1 MNKINILDFGY
12 VKLRNL
18 SGPTRRTHDE
28 EQEVFDFK
36 TGEFIQTPT
45 SFDADDVDPA
55 QTARVCF
62 DNLGAERTRDE
73 DLKLYEYLVAHQH
86 TSPIE
91 MIETWWE
98 IKVPMFIGEQILR
111 HRTASINKISGRYSI
126 LPDEFYI
133 PEVVRG
139 KGGSNKQGSEDNVTV
154 DKQKAI
160 KYLLRTNSEQSY
172 TSYQAA
178 LDCGV
183 APELARMFLPANV
196 YTHFVYKQDL
206 HNLMHFMSLRLDD
219 HAQYEVQVVAQAMY
233 DLMKFYLPKS
243 MEFFDTYKRKFTKD
257 ELEDLK
263 LMKASLNASIV
274 GESMI
279 LTLSKLFKRVGV

>member
-18 SGPTRRTHDE
+18 SGPTRRIHDE

-73 DLKLYEYLVAHQH
+73 DLKLYEYLIAHQH

-126 LPDEFYI
+126 LPEEFYI

-139 KGGSNKQGSEDNVTV
+139 KGGTNKQGSEDNLDDETQSIVRKHITV
-154 DKQKAI
+154 SSAK
-160 KYLLRTNSEQSY
+160 SY
-172 TSYQAA
+172 DLYKSI
-178 LDCGV
+178 LGIGV
-183 APELARMFLPANV
+183 APELARMVLPANV

-219 HAQYEVQVVAQAMY
+219 HAQYEVQVVSQAMY
-233 DLMKFYLPKS
+233 DLLKQYLPKS
-243 MEFFDTYKRKFTKD
+243 MEFFDKYKRKFTAK
-257 ELEDLK
+257 ELQDLSTLK
-263 LMKASLNASIV
+263 SSLEQQIPNL
-274 GESMI
+274 EEL
-279 LTLSKLFKRVGV
+279 LTKVFNRIGVR